1 MANTKVNALSIEYEL
16 IGDAGARPWVITPG
30 GRFSMT
36 SPGVRELAV
45 ELAGRGNRVLIWDR
59 PNCGS
64 SDVCFT
70 GPSESAM
77 QADVLADLIRQLDL
91 GPTIIAGGSG
101 GARVSLLTAARHRDI
116 AAGLAMWW
124 ISGGIFGLM
133 VLGVHYCSG
142 SLKAAWNGTME
153 DVASLPEWAE
163 VIGNNPGNR
172 EIFLAQD
179 KAEFLA
185 TMERWMAVYC
195 PRDDELVPGLPDEVG
210 RGLDLPALV
219 FRSGASDFNH
229 TRATSENLA
238 KLLPSARLA
247 EPPWPDTEWNERSAA
262 RPGGGGEG
270 LFVGWPALA
279 PILQDW
285 ADETVRS

>member
-1 MANTKVNALSIEYEL
+1 MTVTQVNGLSIAHEV
-16 IGDAGARPWVITPG
+16 IGDAGARPWAITPG

-45 ELAGRGNRVLIWDR
+45 ALAERGNRVLIWDR

-70 GPSESAM
+70 GPSESQM
-77 QADVLADLIRQLDL
+77 QADVLADLLRQLDMT
-91 GPTIIAGGSG
+91 GAVIAGGSG
-101 GARVSLLTAARHRDI
+101 GARVSLLTAARHRDV
-116 AAGLAMWW
+116 ASALSTWW

-133 VLGVHYCSG
+133 VLGVHYCGG
-142 SLKAAWNGTME
+142 SLKTAWNGTME
-153 DVASLPEWAE
+153 DVAGLPEWAE
-163 VIGNNPGNR
+163 VSELNPRNR
-172 EIFLAQD
+172 ELFRKQD
-179 KAEFLA
+179 RAEFLA
-185 TMERWMAVYC
+185 TMERWMAAYC
-195 PRDDELVPGLPDEVG
+195 PSDDQPVPGLTMTEA
-210 RGLDLPALV
+210 REFDLPTLV

-229 TRATSENLA
+229 TRAASENLA
-238 KLLPSARLA
+238 KVLPNARLV
-247 EPPWPDTEWNERSAA
+247 EPPWGDTEWNDRSAA

-285 ADETVRS
+285 ADEVLG